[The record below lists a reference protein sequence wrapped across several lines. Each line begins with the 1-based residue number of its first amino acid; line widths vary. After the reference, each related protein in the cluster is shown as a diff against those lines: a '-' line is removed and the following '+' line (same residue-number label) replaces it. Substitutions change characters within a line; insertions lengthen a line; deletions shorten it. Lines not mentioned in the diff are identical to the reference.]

1 MQYLL
6 DTNTCIAVMR
16 NQAQVVAR
24 IQCLL
29 PRDCAISTITS
40 FELLTGIEKCAQP
53 VQERAKVE
61 ALLTAVSELV
71 YDSAAAHESAK
82 IRAHLESRGMSI
94 GPYDLLLAGQA
105 IAGGRVLVTHNV
117 REFVRVAGLV
127 IDDWQATTGTAGSMD
142 P

>member
-24 IQCLL
+24 IQCLP

-61 ALLTAVSELV
+61 ALLKAVSELV

-82 IRAHLESRGMSI
+82 IRAHLELQGMSI

-117 REFVRVAGLV
+117 REFARVVGLV
-127 IDDWQATTGTAGSMD
+127 IDDWQAATGAAGSMV